1 MNERALEVLKARAKI
16 RHLKS
21 NYVFYNTNGN
31 RIKVSNLQRAFY
43 CAVKRSGISDL
54 RWHDLRHTFATRLV
68 QAGVDLYTVQKLGR
82 WKETKMVQRYA
93 HHYPESLR
101 KGIEVLDSIRKKI
114 STNLAQ
120 LSDDQMV

>member
-1 MNERALEVLKARAKI
+1 VLKAKAKI

-21 NYVFYNTNGN
+21 NYVFCNKNGN
-31 RIKVSNLQRAFY
+31 SIRVSNLHRAFY
-43 CAVKRSGISDL
+43 SAAKRSGLSDF

-101 KGIEVLDSIRKKI
+101 RGIEVLDNVRKKI

-120 LSDDQMV
+120 LSDDGIGHDG